1 MNTEF
6 IQKFLREIPSNT
18 IRNFFGNYSELLLII
33 SAGNRLETL
42 PRHRKEFLSEIPLKI
57 PQAIPIRI
65 SPGGYP
71 RTSPRVSQGIALGNS
86 FCIFSDVISSD
97 SSSNF
102 SRILFGNFYTPAI
115 FFF

>member
-18 IRNFFGNYSELLLII
+18 IRNFFGNYSELLLIV
-33 SAGNRLETL
+33 SAENRLETL

-71 RTSPRVSQGIALGNS
+71 RASPRVSQGIALGNS
-86 FCIFSDVISSD
+86 FCISTDPVIPSAIFPGFYFVIS
-97 SSSNF
+97 
-102 SRILFGNFYTPAI
+102 ILQQYF
-115 FFF
+115 